1 MISFIAYLEIINVV
15 LSDPIISLSVAASA
29 ADATAFN
36 PGDTKTLLSNGLS
49 IFSIKGNPVFSNGPK
64 SLPKNPP
71 DCPIFY
77 VIKFLTILY
86 KLKNYLQKL
95 YYAFKFLY

>member
-36 PGDTKTLLSNGLS
+36 PGDT
-49 IFSIKGNPVFSNGPK
+49 
-64 SLPKNPP
+64 
-71 DCPIFY
+71 
-77 VIKFLTILY
+77 
-86 KLKNYLQKL
+86 
-95 YYAFKFLY
+95 

>member
-49 IFSIKGNPVFSNGPK
+49 TFSIKGNPVLVMVLK
-64 SLPKNPP
+64 VYLK
-71 DCPIFY
+71 
-77 VIKFLTILY
+77 IL
-86 KLKNYLQKL
+86 LIAL
-95 YYAFKFLY
+95 FFM